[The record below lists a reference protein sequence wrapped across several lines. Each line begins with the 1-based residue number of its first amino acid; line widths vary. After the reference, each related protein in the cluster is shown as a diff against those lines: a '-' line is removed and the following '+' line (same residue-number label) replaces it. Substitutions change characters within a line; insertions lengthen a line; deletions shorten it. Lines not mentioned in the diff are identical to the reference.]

1 MIITKKQ
8 PKNFRMC
15 PPGRHHDEPY
25 RAIMIRRGS
34 RIRCSDNQRTALKH
48 RRGAWQTRYE
58 QKNRYRSENSE
69 RARRVGG

>member
-25 RAIMIRRGS
+25 RAI
-34 RIRCSDNQRTALKH
+34 ALKH